1 MNLKLLRFTNGYTQ
15 LKEVAKGVAVN
26 GGIDVSWDIWSYVRP
41 ADGAEN
47 EVSAFCFTIHDPTN
61 GQPEELK

>member
-1 MNLKLLRFTNGYTQ
+1 MFTKPLTQ
-15 LKEVAKGVAVN
+15 YRELPGIAAY

-47 EVSAFCFTIHDPTN
+47 EVNAFCFTIHDPTN